1 MVHVW
6 GASQVA
12 LVMKY
17 LPAMQDMQEAWVR
30 SLGGE
35 DPLEKK
41 MATHSI
47 TLACLGREH
56 RECVQIICLESQHTR
71 GGQWR

>member
-1 MVHVW
+1 MHVS
-6 GASQVA
+6 GVSQVA

-17 LPAMQDMQEAWVR
+17 LPAMQEMQEAWVR

-41 MATHSI
+41 MAIHSI
-47 TLACLGREH
+47 TLAWYTPWTEEPSGLH
-56 RECVQIICLESQHTR
+56 YSP
-71 GGQWR
+71 

>member
-6 GASQVA
+6 RASQVA

-17 LPAMQDMQEAWVR
+17 LPAMQEMQEAWVR

-47 TLACLGREH
+47 TLAWDTPWTEEASGLH
-56 RECVQIICLESQHTR
+56 YSP
-71 GGQWR
+71 